1 MSQVLYIYLKQIR
14 PGVSIDVLAPAW
26 SNPLLKRMPQ
36 VRRAITMPLGHGQLG
51 LSGRWRLG
59 RELRSRHYDQ
69 AILLP
74 NSFKSAL
81 VPFFAGVRRRTG
93 WRGEHRFGLLN
104 DIRTLDKKA
113 LPLMAQRFMAL
124 GHSSG
129 DCLPATLPSPSI
141 EANTQRAKMLLDK
154 FHMASD
160 RPILALCPGSEFGS
174 AKRWPVAYFA
184 QLGEHYLQ
192 RGWQLALLGSSND
205 QVIASQISER
215 LIHNSASFNLAG
227 QTQLDEVIDLLSRAH
242 AVVSND
248 SGLMHIAAAL
258 GIPLA
263 VIYGPTSAGFTP
275 PLSDSAATIASD
287 IDCAPCFAKECPLG
301 HHACMQSID
310 VERVVRE
317 LDSLV
322 AAREGP

>member
-1 MSQVLYIYLKQIR
+1 MSDREQSVLVVGPSWVGDMVMSQVLYIYLKQIR
-14 PGVSIDVLAPAW
+14 PGINIDVLAPAW

-51 LSGRWRLG
+51 FRSRWRLG

-81 VPFFAGVRRRTG
+81 VPFFAGVSRRTG
-93 WRGEHRFGLLN
+93 WRGEYRFGLLN
-104 DIRTLDKKA
+104 DMRTLDKKA

-124 GHSSG
+124 GHAAG
-129 DCLPATLPSPSI
+129 DCLPATLPIPSI
-141 EANTQRAKMLLDK
+141 EANTQRAKLLLDK

-160 RPILALCPGSEFGS
+160 RPLLALCPGSEFGS
-174 AKRWPVAYFA
+174 AKRWPVTHYA

-192 RGWQLALLGSSND
+192 RGWQVALLGSGSD
-205 QVIASQISER
+205 QTVTGKIRER
-215 LIHNSASFNLAG
+215 LIHYNACFDLAG

-258 GIPLA
+258 GLPLA
-263 VIYGPTSAGFTP
+263 VIYGPTSAEFTP
-275 PLSDSAATIASD
+275 P
-287 IDCAPCFAKECPLG
+287 
-301 HHACMQSID
+301 
-310 VERVVRE
+310 
-317 LDSLV
+317 
-322 AAREGP
+322 